1 MSEFKKYAE
10 RVDALAKETRE
21 KLKQADNELARA
33 EDARS
38 RTPMK
43 NGTTPEYRAKAAQA
57 EAWYQAAV
65 AKRNDL
71 RAVLSDNVETQIKS
85 IRREMEQAI
94 DDAFAADPAAIDA
107 QTMTLLESGILRPA
121 EYGRLLDKA
130 IVENN
135 PTMARLIGAAAEK
148 HAAKIAERYGNSDRV
163 VREYRRV
170 EFDSRRFGGAVYLEN
185 INVLSETL
193 NRCMRN
199 PALWSRWEEL
209 TEEIIEKGF

>member
-1 MSEFKKYAE
+1 MSEFRKYAE

-33 EDARS
+33 EYARS
-38 RTPMK
+38 KTPTK
-43 NGTTPEYRAKAAQA
+43 KGTTAEYAAKAAQT
-57 EAWYQAAV
+57 EAWYQTAV

-85 IRREMEQAI
+85 IRREMEQAVA
-94 DDAFAADPAAIDA
+94 DAFAPDPAAIDPA
-107 QTMTLLESGILRPA
+107 TMTLLESGILRPA

-148 HAAKIAERYGNSDRV
+148 HAAKIAEQYGNNDRV

-185 INVLSETL
+185 FGVLSETL

-199 PALWSRWEEL
+199 PALWSHWEEL